1 MRIREA
7 SVLFAAA
14 AAAAVS
20 SLSLRAGELAVP
32 ADATAVLEVSGEER
46 IVAPL
51 IEGTLRKEGPGHL
64 VLDEADFPDGVARI
78 REGTLL
84 LVATNTPSAAALPA
98 WVPQTAALWFDA
110 ATHVVTGAGTNG
122 VAQWLDVRETQ
133 TAAPYLFPRA
143 VQHGSDPV
151 PLLGAADPTLHG
163 QPYLDFGGFGSGRWL
178 KWVNPD
184 DTRLALATIR
194 HVFIVFGRQP
204 GFGFLLG
211 DWDWTQAGNIGR
223 KDFHIASIGLSAND
237 CAYWEKYNTAD
248 TVQFGQTYRNGR
260 RVWDPWLERPE
271 AGYQLFAVAT
281 TGDAYAS
288 NFCNDHNFKAGLPG
302 VSVDRQ
308 GGPRYCEVV
317 IFTNVLTMAEQKA
330 VSDYLTEKWLTR
342 APAAGR
348 LESLSG
354 TQVEALSDAGH
365 TLRVDGVTGEGML
378 VKSGPGILHLA
389 HDTDLFQGATRVDE
403 GSVISTSHRFDRG
416 LAVVEGGQELFA
428 ATGTVQRAALGDT
441 GMVRKSGSGEL
452 TIESVDSAV
461 ARIDVSA
468 GTLRLSPPLA
478 LTSAAD
484 RAVIPNSGFETH
496 SAVTQN
502 AGLWQTGLTPDG
514 WQLITDGNGKGG
526 ITLDTANTP
535 WVGQDAIPEGGSA
548 VFFQYHGGIKTTVQ
562 IPRSGFYRLSFQAAA
577 RYDSSAYRQHD
588 FGVWLGTRQVAVAKT
603 YFPVFERFEFVTP
616 RLTNGTYELR
626 FQGIV
631 STVSRASVIDDV
643 RLDFLED
650 GTFAE
655 IANAGFEYSDH
666 LGTASG
672 TATYQFAPGNAG
684 WTFDGPTN
692 TSGITESIG
701 WVAPRVSIARRTPE
715 GRRCGFIKGSGRIGQ
730 TIAFPA
736 TGAVYRLAI
745 QTASREGYENHTFR
759 ILLDGEPLLA
769 YQQTQQTY
777 FQPLEITLPPA
788 TNWTADLV
796 FEGLDAV
803 ENKNRFSLIDAA
815 RVFRIGTGPLS
826 NGSFETTTSLPDGD
840 YSGYATL
847 CENAGWIFEAD
858 AADRKPG
865 ISGRHAYFG
874 LPYHGGRMAFLQGQ
888 AVIRQTVALPEAGTY
903 ALSFFAASRIAPWQ
917 GYTFEVCWAGR
928 RIAMVPVDT
937 GFYRRCRFRLP
948 RVTAGGTAE
957 LLFRGL
963 DSSSNGALLDDVTLE
978 RLDVCDTASLLPPTT
993 EISVTDGARLE
1004 LDFEGVLPVAGVTLG
1019 GAARSRLIDATT
1031 YPEFVAGTGALYSPA
1046 KGTLISVR

>member
-1 MRIREA
+1 
-7 SVLFAAA
+7 
-14 AAAAVS
+14 
-20 SLSLRAGELAVP
+20 
-32 ADATAVLEVSGEER
+32 
-46 IVAPL
+46 
-51 IEGTLRKEGPGHL
+51 
-64 VLDEADFPDGVARI
+64 
-78 REGTLL
+78 
-84 LVATNTPSAAALPA
+84 
-98 WVPQTAALWFDA
+98 
-110 ATHVVTGAGTNG
+110 
-122 VAQWLDVRETQ
+122 
-133 TAAPYLFPRA
+133 
-143 VQHGSDPV
+143 
-151 PLLGAADPTLHG
+151 
-163 QPYLDFGGFGSGRWL
+163 
-178 KWVNPD
+178 
-184 DTRLALATIR
+184 
-194 HVFIVFGRQP
+194 
-204 GFGFLLG
+204 
-211 DWDWTQAGNIGR
+211 
-223 KDFHIASIGLSAND
+223 
-237 CAYWEKYNTAD
+237 
-248 TVQFGQTYRNGR
+248 
-260 RVWDPWLERPE
+260 
-271 AGYQLFAVAT
+271 
-281 TGDAYAS
+281 
-288 NFCNDHNFKAGLPG
+288 
-302 VSVDRQ
+302 
-308 GGPRYCEVV
+308 
-317 IFTNVLTMAEQKA
+317 
-330 VSDYLTEKWLTR
+330 
-342 APAAGR
+342 
-348 LESLSG
+348 
-354 TQVEALSDAGH
+354 ALSDAGH

-1019 GAARSRLIDATT
+1019 GARAA
-1031 YPEFVAGTGALYSPA
+1031 A
-1046 KGTLISVR
+1046 